1 MIISN
6 VGCGGCISG
15 SEAFLK
21 RNTNDSIFFVFTN
34 ISSLKALR
42 LRMGDKLQQKNVYV
56 DENNDFLFNDER
68 IDSYPV
74 VFQVSNSKKVEWGFL
89 ESGNSFEQTI
99 HIHNEDYSKMIS
111 KILLC

>member
-6 VGCGGCISG
+6 VGCGGCISE

-21 RNTNDSIFFVFTN
+21 RNINDSIFFVFTN
-34 ISSLKALR
+34 ISSLKAWR

-74 VFQVSNSKKVEWGFL
+74 VLQVSNPKKVEWDFGDPR
-89 ESGNSFEQTI
+89 NSFEQTI

-111 KILLC
+111 KILLY

>member
-1 MIISN
+1 VIISN

-74 VFQVSNSKKVEWGFL
+74 VLQVSNPKKVEWDFL

>member
-6 VGCGGCISG
+6 VGCGGCISE

-21 RNTNDSIFFVFTN
+21 RNINDSIFFVFTN
-34 ISSLKALR
+34 ISSLKARR
-42 LRMGDKLQQKNVYV
+42 LRMGDKLLQKNVYV

-74 VFQVSNSKKVEWGFL
+74 VLQVSNPKKVEWDFGDP
-89 ESGNSFEQTI
+89 GNSFEQTI

-111 KILLC
+111 KIFLY